1 MISSLEANLIM
12 NKIFESAFIAGIVIK
27 NRILR
32 SATHEG
38 MSDDAGYPTAELYDL
53 YERLASNNVGAII
66 TGFVAIQPSGR
77 MLKNTCMLDND
88 KYIDV
93 YKEKNM
99 KLSKYQ
105 VPIILQLAHGGGQ
118 CFVQVTGEKT
128 VAPSSLRYMGYPRPK
143 ELSEKE
149 IESIINDF
157 GEAIVR
163 AKKAE
168 FAGV

>member
-12 NKIFESAFIAGIVIK
+12 NKIFESASIAEIVIK

-88 KYIDV
+88 K
-93 YKEKNM
+93 
-99 KLSKYQ
+99 
-105 VPIILQLAHGGGQ
+105 
-118 CFVQVTGEKT
+118 
-128 VAPSSLRYMGYPRPK
+128 
-143 ELSEKE
+143 
-149 IESIINDF
+149 
-157 GEAIVR
+157 
-163 AKKAE
+163 
-168 FAGV
+168 